1 MRPAVNSE
9 RSEFEASRQNRK
21 NGFSPS
27 RHLRSGVNVIKHFS
41 VVIYATIGVT
51 LVKISRKYIAGSIN
65 YAKKVFITLTPVANV
80 VKTFYSRKLRH
91 LKKAS
96 VFVPGK
102 PFQPSLRVCG

>member
-27 RHLRSGVNVIKHFS
+27 RHLRSGVNVIKLFL

-51 LVKISRKYIAGSIN
+51 LVKISRKYIASSIN
-65 YAKKVFITLTPVANV
+65 YAKKKFL
-80 VKTFYSRKLRH
+80 
-91 LKKAS
+91 
-96 VFVPGK
+96 
-102 PFQPSLRVCG
+102 